1 MGGGGG
7 EGWKSQTF
15 DEDMSVYQD
24 ALLNTLLPKTYV
36 CVCVCVCRCVY
47 THKQHTYTHLHLHLH
62 THIHTHTHTQH
73 THTHSRYCALL
84 EPGEQL
90 CSDGGVRCVFGGG
103 YRRAQGGR
111 VEAG

>member
-36 CVCVCVCRCVY
+36 CVCVCVCRCVCIH
-47 THKQHTYTHLHLHLH
+47 TNNTPTHTYTY
-62 THIHTHTHTQH
+62 TYTHTHTHTHTHNTH
-73 THTHSRYCALL
+73 THTH
-84 EPGEQL
+84 GI
-90 CSDGGVRCVFGGG
+90 VRCLNQASSSVQTGG
-103 YRRAQGGR
+103 
-111 VEAG
+111 